1 MELLAPGIKQVDT
14 QPYLQFRQP
23 VEAGNYT
30 KKLSVPAG
38 TYAIRIFLDLN
49 NNQKLNTNFFGK
61 PTEPFGFSNNPK
73 VHFKTPPFS
82 KISFSIE
89 GLREITIDLL

>member
-49 NNQKLNTNFFGK
+49 NNQKLDTNFFGK
-61 PTEPFGFSNNPK
+61 PAEPFGFSNNPMIR
-73 VHFKTPPFS
+73 FKMPTLD
-82 KISFSIE
+82 KISFSVKDHQE
-89 GLREITIDLL
+89 VVITM